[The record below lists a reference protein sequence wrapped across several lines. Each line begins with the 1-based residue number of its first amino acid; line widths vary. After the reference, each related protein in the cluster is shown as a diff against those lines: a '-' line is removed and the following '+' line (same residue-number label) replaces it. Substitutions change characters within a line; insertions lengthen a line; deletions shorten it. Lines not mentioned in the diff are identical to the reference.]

1 MVYASLFSKFMILL
15 VAKTGIRPMP
25 IYEYQVDDPEKGC
38 ERCRATFEYIQGMN
52 EKPLSRCPHCGER
65 VKRIISRCHAAV
77 VEPSQEYSNVEKEV
91 KEYERAGMHSHAAE
105 LADKY
110 SHETNDNLL
119 KERALEN
126 YKKAGYDFDSTT
138 SGESA

>member
-1 MVYASLFSKFMILL
+1 
-15 VAKTGIRPMP
+15 MP
-25 IYEYQVDDPEKGC
+25 IYEYQVEDPEKGC
-38 ERCRATFEYIQGMN
+38 ESCRATFEHIQGMN

-77 VEPSQEYSNVEKEV
+77 VEPSQEYTNVEREV
-91 KEYERAGMHSHAAE
+91 RDYERAGMHSHAAE

-119 KERALEN
+119 RERALEN
-126 YKKAGYDFDSTT
+126 YKKAGYNFDSTT
-138 SGESA
+138 GDDSS

>member
-1 MVYASLFSKFMILL
+1 
-15 VAKTGIRPMP
+15 MP

-38 ERCRATFEYIQGMN
+38 KTCRAIFEYIQGMN
-52 EKPLSRCPHCGER
+52 EEPLSRCPNCGER
-65 VKRIISRCHAAV
+65 VKRIISWCHAAIA
-77 VEPSQEYSNVEKEV
+77 EPSQEYTNVERKV
-91 KEYERAGMHSHAAE
+91 GEYERAGMHSHAAE

-110 SHETNDNLL
+110 SHESNDNLL

-126 YKKAGYDFDSTT
+126 YKKAGYDFDSTA